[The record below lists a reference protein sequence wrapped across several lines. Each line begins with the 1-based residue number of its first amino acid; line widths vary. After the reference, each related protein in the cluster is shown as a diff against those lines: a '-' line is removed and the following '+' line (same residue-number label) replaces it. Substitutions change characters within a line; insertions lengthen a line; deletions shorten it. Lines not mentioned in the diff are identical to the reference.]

1 LVYDL
6 LLLVAVLTVLHY
18 ANGTV
23 VPVDEQ
29 TEFVVDKL
37 VYWISL
43 GITLSAAI
51 GIGFQ
56 AIRWL
61 RKKIGEDRLRDEK
74 KLEEA
79 LDKRNE
85 EMRRY
90 VANIAGNA
98 RERRDKDEY
107 MLQELI
113 KRVDHVEGQQ
123 QMQLQIVLQNQQ
135 TITEFIRTQ
144 QPQSQQ

>member
-6 LLLVAVLTVLHY
+6 LFLVAVLTVLHY
-18 ANGTV
+18 ANGSV

-43 GITLSAAI
+43 GITLSAAV

-79 LDKRNE
+79 LDKRND

-144 QPQSQQ
+144 QPQPQQ